1 MSASHVFMFHV
12 LEEPQFSVGPLGKEL
27 RLERSVEFLDG
38 HLGSGSAVHCW
49 AESKNK
55 QHEPPSTKHQLMR
68 STTSSSS
75 SQQSSYPLIRASRS
89 FILSMLHC
97 YNDIIQI
104 TVLGHF
110 THLGR
115 SDTNVWQIGVIIND
129 NDLFKSSKK
138 TEGNQNSNPFSPS
151 DRALI
156 LHTFLWKGTHFNW
169 ARLKRKLKKIN
180 K

>member
-1 MSASHVFMFHV
+1 MATLDPV
-12 LEEPQFSVGPLGKEL
+12 LLSTAELKARTNNMNHRPQNISWWDQRRHHHHLSRALILWSEPRGVL
-27 RLERSVEFLDG
+27 
-38 HLGSGSAVHCW
+38 
-49 AESKNK
+49 
-55 QHEPPSTKHQLMR
+55 
-68 STTSSSS
+68 
-75 SQQSSYPLIRASRS
+75 SYQ
-89 FILSMLHC
+89 C

-129 NDLFKSSKK
+129 NDLFKSKK
-138 TEGNQNSNPFSPS
+138 TEGNQNSNPFFPS

-169 ARLKRKLKKIN
+169 ARLKRKLKKIIIIMN
-180 K
+180 IVLHIGG